1 MNGEKIPRW
10 LDKKPFP
17 ACPWSSR
24 NNFFSAQN
32 DRRLIE
38 LKDFLT
44 RTKPLQA
51 AFIVKRLEDALPLI
65 LKHGSEGSRE
75 KIRLQ
80 LERLISTPSGV
91 YVLADYVNFKGLGI
105 APSEKYQGK
114 GWGLLQVLEGMKDE
128 NEALDTVGEFARSAN
143 TVLENR
149 INNSPLSRN
158 EQRWLPGW
166 QKRVNSYLKQE
177 EVTCLQE

>member
-1 MNGEKIPRW
+1 M
-10 LDKKPFP
+10 
-17 ACPWSSR
+17 
-24 NNFFSAQN
+24 
-32 DRRLIE
+32 
-38 LKDFLT
+38 
-44 RTKPLQA
+44 
-51 AFIVKRLEDALPLI
+51 
-65 LKHGSEGSRE
+65 
-75 KIRLQ
+75 
-80 LERLISTPSGV
+80 
-91 YVLADYVNFKGLGI
+91 LADYVNFKGLGI